1 MNMTKESKLLKWLK
15 RTAFA
20 IGAGVLC
27 ISNAGIRSQA
37 ASQTTSV
44 QEDYTAALAGG
55 NTISDCLS
63 NDRDQ
68 ITYTLNFATD
78 GRLQIDAKLY
88 AAGFDISIYDS
99 NGNYITDYECGYN
112 YDLGFGTSYFYDDFR
127 AGTYYMRVDNWDIEE
142 EDFDYFTIIWNFV
155 SANSNEKEPNDYY
168 AQAQNLG
175 KEAVIQG
182 QLAINDGQDIYG
194 ISLSKKTAITLG
206 IKSEIAECE
215 LTIYNNN
222 GDEVWDEY
230 LERKNTGYISETY
243 SINLE
248 PGFYYIY
255 VKRSESDHYYTGP
268 YTLTYS
274 SKMTLSSHNVSLS
287 TTSYSYNGKV
297 KTPNVI
303 AKDNFGRAL
312 TKGVD
317 YIVTVPSGRK
327 NIGTYT
333 YKITFTG
340 DYKGTVTKS
349 FQIKPAKTKVT
360 KLKKK
365 SNGIRITWKKSSNA
379 SGYMIYRKM
388 NNGSYKKIKTIKSRK
403 IGSYLD
409 KGARYRWN
417 RYYYKVV
424 AYKKVNGKIY
434 KSKAST
440 VKSLYRR

>member
-1 MNMTKESKLLKWLK
+1 MTKESKLLKWLK
-15 RTAFA
+15 RTAFV

-44 QEDYTAALAGG
+44 QEDYTATLAGG
-55 NTISDCLS
+55 NTISDNMSSDSKEKL
-63 NDRDQ
+63 
-68 ITYTLNFATD
+68 YTLNFDTD
-78 GRLQIDAKLY
+78 GRLSLNTEVYGSSFYIYL
-88 AAGFDISIYDS
+88 YDS
-99 NGNYITDYECGYN
+99 DGDRLDSFYCDYNGN
-112 YDLGFGTSYFYDDFR
+112 LGFGKDYYRVDLT
-127 AGTYYMRVDNWDIEE
+127 AQTYYLKVEYRGYIDDGEFYN
-142 EDFDYFTIIWNFV
+142 YTIIWNYT
-155 SANSNEKEPNDYY
+155 SANTNEIEPNDYY
-168 AQAQNLG
+168 ARAQNLG
-175 KEAVIQG
+175 REAVIHG
-182 QLAINDGQDIYG
+182 QLAINDAQDIYS
-194 ISLSKKTAITLG
+194 INLSKKTTITLSM
-206 IKSEIAECE
+206 KSEMNNCRIY
-215 LTIYNNN
+215 IYNSD
-222 GDEVWDEY
+222 GDKEWYELLY
-230 LERKNTGYISETY
+230 QKNTGYISEEY
-243 SINLE
+243 KINLNS
-248 PGFYYIY
+248 GFYYIY
-255 VKRSESDHYYTGP
+255 VERIYSNNSYTGP

-317 YIVTVPSGRK
+317 YVVTVPSGRK

-388 NNGSYKKIKTIKSRK
+388 NDGSYKKIKTIKSRK
-403 IGSYLD
+403 TGSYLD